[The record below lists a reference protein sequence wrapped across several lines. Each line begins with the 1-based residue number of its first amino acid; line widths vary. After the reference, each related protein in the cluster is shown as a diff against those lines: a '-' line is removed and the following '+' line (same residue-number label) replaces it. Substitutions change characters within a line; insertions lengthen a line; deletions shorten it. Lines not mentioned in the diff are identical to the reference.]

1 MDDKPLRMVSRAETD
16 QISRKLLVWLNQYE
30 NKPANIAFEYLP
42 SDQPGMALSTIKGP
56 TKQRN
61 TFAGRIRGSINSKS
75 SIVCNHPVTTTG

>member
-42 SDQPGMALSTIKGP
+42 SDRPGMALSTIQGAYK
-56 TKQRN
+56 TKEYVRGAYQ
-61 TFAGRIRGSINSKS
+61 GSINSKS
-75 SIVCNHPVTTTG
+75 SIACNHPATTIG